1 MAEDTAG
8 FTSGI
13 GKSIS
18 FAAETISKT
27 AADVAGT
34 VWNHLTQTQFSV
46 DIDEAPKVIAGL
58 EQAIENLQGLYYE
71 AGQLS
76 QLQTP
81 GKDPYSGFAVLTIRQ
96 SAGDEEGGYR
106 WANKE
111 ARDAL
116 TKTIENIKRAIDT
129 YNQTDQ
135 AARDGL
141 KPQG

>member
-1 MAEDTAG
+1 MAEETG
-8 FTSGI
+8 GI

-18 FAAETISKT
+18 FIGETISKT
-27 AADVAGT
+27 AADIAGT
-34 VWNHLTQTQFSV
+34 VWNHLTQTQFTV
-46 DIDEAPKVIAGL
+46 DIDEAPKIIAGL
-58 EQAIENLQGLYYE
+58 EQAIEKLMVSYTDAE
-71 AGQLS
+71 QLAN
-76 QLQTP
+76 LQTP
-81 GKDPYSGFAVLTIRQ
+81 GKDPYSGFAVLAIRQ

-111 ARDAL
+111 AREAL
-116 TKTIENIKRAIDT
+116 LKTIDNIKRAIDS